1 MDASNSII
9 TINTLPSRDLMN
21 CVILPLSMLPPL
33 MTAPP
38 SPRPTDDLTK
48 ADNVI
53 APQWATQKFKNK
65 ATRVVTLH
73 RRTLGSILLCRGTTS
88 SKIPTPCPVFTNK
101 QVIQAHS
108 KQIKHNV
115 GIGSLESPFLAFT
128 SNEIN

>member
-38 SPRPTDDLTK
+38 VP
-48 ADNVI
+48 
-53 APQWATQKFKNK
+53 
-65 ATRVVTLH
+65 
-73 RRTLGSILLCRGTTS
+73 LGQRMVSLSQL
-88 SKIPTPCPVFTNK
+88 PCPVFTNK

-115 GIGSLESPFLAFT
+115 GIGSLGVP
-128 SNEIN
+128 IPGVHV